1 MAREEVDAVYIGSN
15 DFWGFDSD
23 TFNEE
28 TNFYGR
34 AWVVPASKATPKMVE
49 DENLSRCQMYYEI
62 GKTDTHLF
70 TPTQIVF
77 DDEQDVVMIRG
88 NQGRIGQP
96 EVTDVK
102 TRVFRVG
109 QDAQRYKNLTSGPK
123 SADGGR
129 FTVNFIIPENYDEKT
144 KIKAFIEDLD
154 KEESAEE
161 ATVADAE
168 EELAFGDVG
177 EGNNFGQMRAEEEM
191 LGTIGE
197 GNDFG
202 QMGAEEMEE
211 EYMEMDAE
219 EYDAENLSRINPT
232 VVEGAEDIHGAED
245 MMGLPAPDDGHVIGQ
260 DYEGLV
266 VGQAA
271 EEEVPEGYHR
281 MPDGTIMA
289 DSAHMAE
296 EELAFGDVG
305 EGNNFGQMRAEEDAY
320 DYTPES
326 FSPYDDPM
334 DYSPY
339 EADDIVDYFQDLPV
353 VRDFRLGGWTASAI
367 VVGVAALS
375 GAWFSKRRG

>member
-129 FTVNFIIPENYDEKT
+129 FTVNFIIPDNSDEKT

-177 EGNNFGQMRAEEEM
+177 EGNNFGQMRAEEE
-191 LGTIGE
+191 LAFGDVGE
-197 GNDFG
+197 GNNFG
-202 QMGAEEMEE
+202 QMRAEEEIAFGDVGEGNNFGQMRAEEEMEE

-245 MMGLPAPDDGHVIGQ
+245 MMGLPAADDGHVIGQ

-271 EEEVPEGYHR
+271 EEE
-281 MPDGTIMA
+281 D
-289 DSAHMAE
+289 
-296 EELAFGDVG
+296 FGMVG

-320 DYTPES
+320 DYTPED
-326 FSPYDDPM
+326 FSPYEDPM

-339 EADDIVDYFQDLPV
+339 ESEDIVDYFQDLPV

>member
-129 FTVNFIIPENYDEKT
+129 FTVNFIIPDSSDEKT

-168 EELAFGDVG
+168 EELSFGDVG

-191 LGTIGE
+191 LGSIGE

-202 QMGAEEMEE
+202 QMGAEEMEEEEMEE

-245 MMGLPAPDDGHVIGQ
+245 MMGLPMPDDGHVIGQ
-260 DYEGLV
+260 DYGGLV

-271 EEEVPEGYHR
+271 EEEL
-281 MPDGTIMA
+281 
-289 DSAHMAE
+289 S
-296 EELAFGDVG
+296 FGDVG

-320 DYTPES
+320 DYTPEL

-339 EADDIVDYFQDLPV
+339 ESEDIVDYFQDLPV
-353 VRDFRLGGWTASAI
+353 IRDFRLGGWTASAI

>member
-129 FTVNFIIPENYDEKT
+129 FTVNFIIPDSSDEKT

-168 EELAFGDVG
+168 EEL
-177 EGNNFGQMRAEEEM
+177 
-191 LGTIGE
+191 
-197 GNDFG
+197 
-202 QMGAEEMEE
+202 
-211 EYMEMDAE
+211 
-219 EYDAENLSRINPT
+219 S
-232 VVEGAEDIHGAED
+232 
-245 MMGLPAPDDGHVIGQ
+245 
-260 DYEGLV
+260 
-266 VGQAA
+266 
-271 EEEVPEGYHR
+271 
-281 MPDGTIMA
+281 
-289 DSAHMAE
+289 
-296 EELAFGDVG
+296 FGDVG

-320 DYTPES
+320 DYTPEL

-339 EADDIVDYFQDLPV
+339 ESEDIVDYFQDLPV
-353 VRDFRLGGWTASAI
+353 IRDFRLGGWTASAI

>member
-34 AWVVPASKATPKMVE
+34 AWVVPQNKATPKMVE

-96 EVTDVK
+96 EITDVK

-109 QDAQRYKNLTSGPK
+109 QDSQRYKNLTSGPK
-123 SADGGR
+123 SAEGGR
-129 FTVNFIIPENYDEKT
+129 FTVNFIIPDNSEEKT
-144 KIKAFIEDLD
+144 KIKSFIEDLD

-161 ATVADAE
+161 ATVAEAE
-168 EELAFGDVG
+168 EDMLGTIG
-177 EGNNFGQMRAEEEM
+177 EGNDFGQMGAEEEM

-202 QMGAEEMEE
+202 QMS
-211 EYMEMDAE
+211 AE
-219 EYDAENLSRINPT
+219 EYGAESLSRINPT

-245 MMGLPAPDDGHVIGQ
+245 LSVQNVEDGIS
-260 DYEGLV
+260 
-266 VGQAA
+266 
-271 EEEVPEGYHR
+271 EEV
-281 MPDGTIMA
+281 
-289 DSAHMAE
+289 
-296 EELAFGDVG
+296 FGDVG
-305 EGNNFGQMRAEEDAY
+305 EGNNFGQMMAEEDSY
-320 DYTPES
+320 DYTPEN
-326 FSPYDDPM
+326 FSPYEEPM

-339 EADDIVDYFQDLPV
+339 DSEDIVDYFQDLPV
-353 VRDFRLGGWTASAI
+353 VRNFRLGGWSASAI

>member
-129 FTVNFIIPENYDEKT
+129 FTVNFIIPDNSDEKT

-191 LGTIGE
+191 
-197 GNDFG
+197 
-202 QMGAEEMEE
+202 EE

-245 MMGLPAPDDGHVIGQ
+245 IMGLPAADDGHVIGQ

-271 EEEVPEGYHR
+271 EEE
-281 MPDGTIMA
+281 D
-289 DSAHMAE
+289 
-296 EELAFGDVG
+296 FGMVG

-320 DYTPES
+320 DYTPED
-326 FSPYDDPM
+326 FSPYEDPM

-339 EADDIVDYFQDLPV
+339 ESEDIVDYFQDLPV

>member
-77 DDEQDVVMIRG
+77 DNEQDVVMIRG

-96 EVTDVK
+96 EITDVK

-109 QDAQRYKNLTSGPK
+109 QDAQRYKNLTLGPK

-129 FTVNFIIPENYDEKT
+129 FTVNFIIPDNSDEKT

-154 KEESAEE
+154 NEESVEE
-161 ATVADAE
+161 STVADAE
-168 EELAFGDVG
+168 EELDFGDVG
-177 EGNNFGQMRAEEEM
+177 EGNNFGQMR
-191 LGTIGE
+191 
-197 GNDFG
+197 
-202 QMGAEEMEE
+202 AEEMEE

-245 MMGLPAPDDGHVIGQ
+245 LMGLPAPDDGHIIGQ

-271 EEEVPEGYHR
+271 EEE
-281 MPDGTIMA
+281 
-289 DSAHMAE
+289 S
-296 EELAFGDVG
+296 AFGDVG

-320 DYTPES
+320 DYNPEE
-326 FSPYDDPM
+326 FSPYGDPM
-334 DYSPY
+334 DYNPY
-339 EADDIVDYFQDLPV
+339 DSEDIVDYFQDLPV
-353 VRDFRLGGWTASAI
+353 VRNFRLGGWTASAI

>member
-129 FTVNFIIPENYDEKT
+129 FTVNFIIPDNSDEKT

-191 LGTIGE
+191 
-197 GNDFG
+197 
-202 QMGAEEMEE
+202 EE
-211 EYMEMDAE
+211 EYVEMDAE

-245 MMGLPAPDDGHVIGQ
+245 MMGLPAADDGHVIGQ

-271 EEEVPEGYHR
+271 EEE
-281 MPDGTIMA
+281 D
-289 DSAHMAE
+289 
-296 EELAFGDVG
+296 FGMVG

-320 DYTPES
+320 DYTPED
-326 FSPYDDPM
+326 FSPYEDPM

-339 EADDIVDYFQDLPV
+339 ESEDIVDYFQDLPV

>member
-77 DDEQDVVMIRG
+77 DNEQDVVMIRG

-96 EVTDVK
+96 EITDVK

-129 FTVNFIIPENYDEKT
+129 FTVNFIIPDSSDEKT

-168 EELAFGDVG
+168 EELVFGDVG

-191 LGTIGE
+191 ANPEVFGEFVNDNVIGQ
-197 GNDFG
+197 DFNG
-202 QMGAEEMEE
+202 QVIGQNAEEMEE

-271 EEEVPEGYHR
+271 EDLSVQNVEDGISEE
-281 MPDGTIMA
+281 I
-289 DSAHMAE
+289 
-296 EELAFGDVG
+296 FGDVG

-320 DYTPES
+320 DYNPEQ

-339 EADDIVDYFQDLPV
+339 ESEDIVDYFQELPV
-353 VRDFRLGGWTASAI
+353 VRNFRLGGWTASAI

>member
-129 FTVNFIIPENYDEKT
+129 FTVNFIIPDNSDEKT

-191 LGTIGE
+191 
-197 GNDFG
+197 
-202 QMGAEEMEE
+202 EE

-245 MMGLPAPDDGHVIGQ
+245 MMGLPAADDGHVIGQ

-271 EEEVPEGYHR
+271 EEE
-281 MPDGTIMA
+281 D
-289 DSAHMAE
+289 
-296 EELAFGDVG
+296 FGMVG

-320 DYTPES
+320 DYTPED
-326 FSPYDDPM
+326 FSPYEDPM

-339 EADDIVDYFQDLPV
+339 ESEDIVDYFQDLPV